1 MGCGRGRGLVRTS
14 AGCLLRHRQCEREDG
29 RVFDHVPGGWELV
42 LILAVGVALFG
53 SKRLPDSARS
63 IGRSLRIFKAEMKGL
78 QAEEESSSARPEPS
92 STTTSGYAADGGA
105 ARVAPARPPLAAE
118 ATEPPKST

>member
-1 MGCGRGRGLVRTS
+1 MF
-14 AGCLLRHRQCEREDG
+14 E
-29 RVFDHVPGGWELV
+29 HVPGGWELV

-78 QAEEESSSARPEPS
+78 QAEEGPSSARSEPP
-92 STTTSGYAADGGA
+92 TATTSGFAPDDGA
-105 ARVAPARPPLAAE
+105 ARVAPARPPLTAE